1 MSGVVAVKNCLEW
14 QGSRHVPSDA
24 AWRRFAVGFIVFR
37 PGHLRGCLSAEM
49 HDPRRRNYRSRMTRT
64 LVWRWLDLPSLSR
77 TAITVA
83 AVMAVPEDA
92 ATNQQ
97 KATERAIHR

>member
-1 MSGVVAVKNCLEW
+1 
-14 QGSRHVPSDA
+14 
-24 AWRRFAVGFIVFR
+24 
-37 PGHLRGCLSAEM
+37 
-49 HDPRRRNYRSRMTRT
+49 MTRT

-97 KATERAIHR
+97 KATERAIHRILGCRC